1 MRFAG
6 LKENDVVDTDR
17 GIVVSAWFQG
27 CPNHCPQCHNP
38 HTWNP
43 NGGYEIS
50 REKLIKQIIHAISAN
65 GIQRNFSLLGG
76 EPLAPY
82 NKADAAAIIKA
93 VREAYP
99 DIIIYCW
106 TGYIYENL
114 KAQNDPDINYILDNI
129 NVLID
134 GPFIQEQRDI
144 TLALRGSTNQ
154 RVLKLKESN

>member
-1 MRFAG
+1 M
-6 LKENDVVDTDR
+6 
-17 GIVVSAWFQG
+17 
-27 CPNHCPQCHNP
+27 
-38 HTWNP
+38 
-43 NGGYEIS
+43 
-50 REKLIKQIIHAISAN
+50 
-65 GIQRNFSLLGG
+65 LGG

-82 NKADAAAIIKA
+82 NKADVAAIVKA

-134 GPFIQEQRDI
+134 GPFIQEQRNI
-144 TLALRGSTNQ
+144 ALALRGSTNQ
-154 RVLKLKESN
+154 RVLKLKESD

>member
-1 MRFAG
+1 MKYSGFMP
-6 LKENDVVDTDR
+6 NDFINGQGVC
-17 GIVVSAWFQG
+17 VSLWTCG
-27 CPNHCPQCHNP
+27 CPIHCPGCHNQSY
-38 HTWNP
+38 WNH
-43 NGGYEIS
+43 GDGYEIP
-50 REKLIKQIIHAISAN
+50 RDEVIEKVIHAISAN

-82 NKADAAAIIKA
+82 NKADVAAIIKA

-134 GPFIQEQRDI
+134 GPFIQEQRNI

-154 RVLKLKESN
+154 RVLKLKESD